1 MMGVLNK
8 ISKCMIFNLLRSL
21 VNWGTLLELLADLER
36 YLVCLQGHLYIKK
49 MGKKNLY
56 IGVKYWNLQ
65 NDVSR
70 ETFSD

>member
-1 MMGVLNK
+1 MMDVLNK
-8 ISKCMIFNLLRSL
+8 ISECMIFNLLRSL

-36 YLVCLQGHLYIKK
+36 YLVCLQGHLYI
-49 MGKKNLY
+49 
-56 IGVKYWNLQ
+56 GVKYWNLQ

>member
-1 MMGVLNK
+1 
-8 ISKCMIFNLLRSL
+8 MIFNLLRSL

-36 YLVCLQGHLYIKK
+36 YLVCLQGHLYI
-49 MGKKNLY
+49 GIPLGHLY